1 MAAGN
6 RYRAGIIGCGRSG
19 NLHARAYKKIE
30 NIELVACANRGEG
43 KLQEFADRWAIP
55 GRYGDLEEM
64 LRVESLDLVSI
75 CTKDD
80 QHVGPLLRTAAAR
93 PKGIFCEKP
102 LATTLSEVDSML
114 EACRAG
120 GTKLSVSHSMR
131 FEQNFVL
138 AKELGAGGELGALRE
153 IHFVGYGMAGDMR
166 GLLHEDHC
174 IDFLRFCA
182 GEPQWV
188 FCYPDGTQD
197 QPGLAGSIQFEGG
210 VAARVSFGG
219 RREYATFQVVLE
231 CSRGRVDA
239 VLGPDPAGSVDLLQN
254 DCWEPSLRVWRA
266 KEGGLAGYRDGEL
279 LKTVRNDPWELGLRE
294 LVRCIEGDGE
304 SVSSGADSR
313 KTVQLILAVLDSA
326 KEQRKVIVGREDS

>member
-1 MAAGN
+1 MAGGN
-6 RYRAGIIGCGRSG
+6 SYRAGIIGCGRSG
-19 NLHARAYKKIE
+19 NLHARAYRGIE
-30 NIELVACANRGEG
+30 NVDLVACANRGEG

-55 GRYGDLEEM
+55 GRYGDVEEM
-64 LRVESLDLVSI
+64 LRLESLDLVSI

-80 QHVGPLLRTAAAR
+80 QHVGPLLSTAAAR

-102 LATTLSEVDSML
+102 LATTLSEVDSIL

-120 GTKLSVSHSMR
+120 GIKLSVSHSMR
-131 FEQNFVL
+131 FEKNYVHAREL
-138 AKELGAGGELGALRE
+138 AAGGELGALRE

-182 GEPQWV
+182 GEPEWV
-188 FCYPDGTQD
+188 FCYPDGTPE
-197 QPGLAGSIQFEGG
+197 QPGLAGTIQFEGG

-219 RREYATFQVVLE
+219 RREYATFQVILE

-266 KEGGLAGYRDGEL
+266 KDGGLAGYRDGEL
-279 LKTVRNDPWELGLRE
+279 LKTVRNDPWALGLRE
-294 LVRCIEGDGE
+294 LTRCIEEDVA

-313 KTVQLILAVLDSA
+313 KTVQLILALLDSA
-326 KEQRKVIVGREDS
+326 QKQRNVTIEQEEC